1 MNILTIGL
9 AVAFVIVVILIVF
22 SMKKKE
28 QFDFDSMYR
37 RGLGKPVMS
46 FDQQNYIVGVKAD
59 IPNSYQP
66 TYTSSKIKIKD
77 FLACPPGTYEMP
89 NGKCLTSEFSPMFFD
104 GKKWKCPANTKENNS
119 SDLNMKCRAGYSDKK
134 IIGGRRMCFET
145 QVETDGDKCMFTN
158 DTVFTTRIYT
168 GDGKWTCPPGSVDT
182 GITWGEGKIGGKQC
196 LIKP

>member
-9 AVAFVIVVILIVF
+9 AMAFVAVVVLIAF

-28 QFDFDSMYR
+28 HFEFDSMYR

-46 FDQQNYIVGVKAD
+46 FDEANYIEGTKAD
-59 IPNSYQP
+59 IQNSYQP
-66 TYTSSKIKIKD
+66 MYTKKIKIKD
-77 FLACPPGTYEMP
+77 FLACPDGTYEMP
-89 NGKCLTSEFSPMFFD
+89 NGKCLTSKYSPMFFD
-104 GKKWKCPANTKENNS
+104 GTKWKCPANTVANNS
-119 SDLNMKCRAGYSDKK
+119 LDWNMRCLTGFSDKK
-134 IIGGRRMCFET
+134 VIGGLRTCFNTQTET
-145 QVETDGDKCMFTN
+145 NDSMCMFNN

-182 GITWGEGKIGGKQC
+182 GLNWGEGKIGGKQC